1 MKSLITLT
9 IVAAI
14 IIGIAAIVL
23 PWSKTWLGQARGD
36 ADNFWRDKVRAET
49 LIGEARK
56 DLEKKRDALVPDYMR
71 LLMAKREL
79 EGISAK
85 KADIQASVVAND
97 EQISNGLKI
106 LSEQSGDQVT
116 TPKGVV
122 YPRAHLQ
129 SFIDSLAVRNG
140 KDQVWLEALTSQETQ
155 LHESIKFAE
164 ENFDNAKT
172 VINDTEIEIER
183 MAVTLAAAE
192 SFEEIQA
199 LCNALKGTG
208 SGSDENRY
216 LAEMRR
222 RLDEFEATRMAKLPA
237 QGAVL
242 SMDLSSDNGS
252 KAAPVSAAQKYAD
265 KYLGKSAPAPA
276 APAAD
281 PAPAQIDLSVPAVP
295 SAQ

>member
-1 MKSLITLT
+1 MKSLVTLT

-49 LIGEARK
+49 LIEKALV
-56 DLEKKRDALVPDYMR
+56 DLKTQRDTLVPDYMR

-140 KDQVWLEALTSQETQ
+140 KDQIWLEALTSQEAQ
-155 LHESIKFAE
+155 LNESIKFAE
-164 ENFDNAKT
+164 ENFEDAK
-172 VINDTEIEIER
+172 VAIDDAETEIDR
-183 MAVTLAAAE
+183 MGITLAAAE
-192 SFEEIQA
+192 SYEEIQN

-208 SGSDENRY
+208 SGSGENRY

-237 QGAVL
+237 RGDVP
-242 SMDLSSDNGS
+242 SIDLSSVNGS

-265 KYLGKSAPAPA
+265 KYLGKNVPVPA
-276 APAAD
+276 APAAN
-281 PAPAQIDLSVPAVP
+281 PAPVQIDLSVPAVP